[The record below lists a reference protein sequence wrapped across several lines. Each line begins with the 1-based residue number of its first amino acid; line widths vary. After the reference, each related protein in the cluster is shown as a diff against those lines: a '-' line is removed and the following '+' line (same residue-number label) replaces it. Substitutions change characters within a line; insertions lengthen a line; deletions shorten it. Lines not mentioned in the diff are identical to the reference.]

1 MFTRRYEIWLLI
13 IFVSFREE
21 LVIVKDR
28 KSKPQVKGEYYV
40 GIPPS
45 RGGGISKDLRKSRKK

>member
-1 MFTRRYEIWLLI
+1 MFTRKYKIWLLI
-13 IFVSFREE
+13 IIVSFREE

-45 RGGGISKDLRKSRKK
+45 RGGDK